1 MHCLR
6 DFYILLTYQ
15 SSMLKIADE
24 ITEVLTNPEDIDRVI
39 HQSFSN
45 ISHNYS
51 TCIDASGPSVVMSIE
66 SMKQRLIAA
75 HARGV
80 KIRFLTEITTDN
92 LPYCKQMMEL
102 GEMRHLDG
110 VQGNFGISETEYL
123 ASATLDKDKLVPLL
137 IYSNVKQMVRQQQFV
152 FQTLWNKAISAEQ
165 RIQEIELGKEHEFLE
180 VCPDGIKAAQIYSQ
194 FAGLVQSEA
203 LLILPSSKAL
213 QRQYD
218 IGILHKLVDAAA
230 KRKAVVRIICPLDD
244 KNAKIAEWLS
254 DNGGPT
260 IQLLNGDG
268 SDSTIFI
275 VDSRLLFRAELRS
288 DQVEKFS
295 DAVGYAVYSNS
306 KPTVNS
312 FKSFFEML
320 WNSRLLAEKLK
331 EADRLQREF
340 IHVAAHELRTPIQPI
355 LGMAEMIES
364 NLQQKKD
371 ASSIRP
377 EEIEMI
383 ARNARRLHKL
393 SEDILDIAR
402 IESNSLVLH
411 KSLFNLKDV
420 LTLLV
425 EDCKKQIQMDDRRVK
440 VIYEQPDDNIEVYA
454 DKERIMQVLG
464 NLLSNALKFTKQG
477 TIAIRTEQSSND
489 KDQLLTLKVIDT
501 GPGIDLA
508 LLLRLFT
515 KFATKSDKGT
525 GLGLYI
531 SKSIVEAHG
540 GKIWAENN
548 SDGRGATFTFT
559 LPIQKLHQE
568 QLGSL

>member
-1 MHCLR
+1 MS
-6 DFYILLTYQ
+6 T
-15 SSMLKIADE
+15 MLESADE
-24 ITEVLTNPEDIDRVI
+24 KTEVLTNPQDIDRVI
-39 HQSFSN
+39 HQTFSN

-51 TCIDASGPSVVMSIE
+51 TCIDASGPAVVMSIE
-66 SMKQRLIAA
+66 SMKKRLIVA

-80 KIRFLTEITTDN
+80 KIRFVTEITIDN
-92 LPYCKQMMEL
+92 LPYCKRMMEV

-110 VQGNFGISETEYL
+110 VQGNFGVSETEYL
-123 ASATLDKDKLVPLL
+123 ASATLDKEKVVPLL
-137 IYSNVKQMVRQQQFV
+137 IYSNVKQIVKQQEYV
-152 FQTLWNKAISAEQ
+152 FQTLWNKAIPAEQ
-165 RIQEIELGKEHEFLE
+165 RIEEIELGKEHEFLE
-180 VCPDGIKAAQIYSQ
+180 VCPDRREAASVYSQ
-194 FAGLVQSEA
+194 FAKLVQSEA

-213 QRQYD
+213 QREYD
-218 IGILHKLVDAAA
+218 IGILHKLVEAAA

-254 DNGGPT
+254 DSGGPT

-268 SDSTIFI
+268 TDSTILV
-275 VDSRLLFRAELRS
+275 VDGKLLFRAEYRS
-288 DQVEKFS
+288 DQAEKFP
-295 DAVGYAVYSNS
+295 DAIGYAVYSNS

-331 EADRLQREF
+331 EADALQREF

-364 NLQQKKD
+364 NLQEKRD
-371 ASSIRP
+371 GSSSIKP
-377 EEIEMI
+377 EEIKMI
-383 ARNARRLHKL
+383 ARNARRLQRL

-402 IESNSLVLH
+402 IESNSLILH
-411 KSLFNLKDV
+411 KSSFNLKDV

-425 EDCKKQIQMDDRRVK
+425 QDCRKQIQMDGREVK
-440 VIYEQPDDNIEVYA
+440 VICQQPNYDEIKVYA

-477 TIAIRTEQSSND
+477 TITIRTEESDD
-489 KDQLLTLKVIDT
+489 KSKLTVKVTDT
-501 GPGIDLA
+501 GLGIDHA

-540 GKIWAENN
+540 GRIWAENN
-548 SDGRGATFTFT
+548 TDGKGATFTFT
-559 LPIQKLHQE
+559 LPIQKPHQE
-568 QLGSL
+568 QLRS

>member
-1 MHCLR
+1 MV
-6 DFYILLTYQ
+6 
-15 SSMLKIADE
+15 SSVVQTVTEKTE
-24 ITEVLTNPEDIDRVI
+24 ILTNPEDIDRVI
-39 HQSFSN
+39 HQTFSN
-45 ISHNYS
+45 ILHNYG
-51 TCIDASGPSVVMSIE
+51 TCIDASGPTVVMSIE
-66 SMKQRLIAA
+66 SMKKRLIAA
-75 HARGV
+75 HARCI
-80 KIRFLTEITTDN
+80 KIKFVTEVTKDN

-110 VQGNFGISETEYL
+110 VQGNFGVSETEYL
-123 ASATLDKDKLVPLL
+123 ASATLDREKLVPLL
-137 IYSNVKQMVRQQQFV
+137 IYSNVKQIVKQQQYIFE
-152 FQTLWNKAISAEQ
+152 TLWNKAIPAEQ
-165 RIQEIELGKEHEFLE
+165 RIEEIELGKEHEFLE
-180 VCPDGIKAAQIYSQ
+180 VCPDGIKAAQVYSQ

-218 IGILHKLVDAAA
+218 IGILQKLVDAAA
-230 KRKAVVRIICPLDD
+230 KTKAVVRIICPLDKD
-244 KNAKIAEWLS
+244 NAKIAEWLS
-254 DNGGPT
+254 DTGGPT

-268 SDSTIFI
+268 SDSTVFV
-275 VDSRLLFRAELRS
+275 VDGRLLFRAELKS
-288 DQVEKFS
+288 DQAEKFS
-295 DAVGYAVYSNS
+295 DATGYAVYSNS

-331 EADRLQREF
+331 EADMLQREF
-340 IHVAAHELRTPIQPI
+340 IHIAAHELRTPIQPI

-364 NLQQKKD
+364 NLQEKRD
-371 ASSIRP
+371 GSSSPIKP
-377 EEIEMI
+377 EEIKMI
-383 ARNARRLHKL
+383 ARNARRLQRL

-402 IESNSLVLH
+402 IESNSLTLH

-425 EDCKKQIQMDDRRVK
+425 DDCKKQIQTDGREVK
-440 VIYEQPDDNIEVYA
+440 VIHEQPIDDNIELYA

-477 TIAIRTEQSSND
+477 TITIWTEQSDD
-489 KDQLLTLKVIDT
+489 KNQLTVKVIDT
-501 GPGIDLA
+501 GLGIDDT
-508 LLLRLFT
+508 LLMRLFT

-548 SDGRGATFTFT
+548 TDGRGATFTFT

-568 QLGSL
+568 QLRS

>member
-1 MHCLR
+1 VNI
-6 DFYILLTYQ
+6 ILQIL
-15 SSMLKIADE
+15 DE
-24 ITEVLTNPEDIDRVI
+24 KTEVLTNPDDIDRVI
-39 HQSFSN
+39 HQTFSN

-51 TCIDASGPSVVMSIE
+51 TCIDASGPAVVMSIE
-66 SMKQRLIAA
+66 SMKKRLIVA
-75 HARGV
+75 HARGI
-80 KIRFLTEITTDN
+80 KIKFLTEITKEN

-110 VQGNFGISETEYL
+110 VQGNFGVSETEYL
-123 ASATLDKDKLVPLL
+123 ASATLDKEKVVPLL
-137 IYSNVKQMVRQQQFV
+137 IYSDVKQIVKQQQYV
-152 FQTLWNKAISAEQ
+152 FQTLWNKAIPVEQ
-165 RIQEIELGKEHEFLE
+165 RIGEIELGKEHEFLE
-180 VCPDGIKAAQIYSQ
+180 VCPDRREAASIYSQ
-194 FAGLVQSEA
+194 FAELVQSEA

-213 QRQYD
+213 QLEYD
-218 IGILHKLVDAAA
+218 LGILHKLVDAAS
-230 KRKAVVRIICPLDD
+230 KRKAVVRILCPLDNE
-244 KNAKIAEWLS
+244 NAKIAEWLS
-254 DNGGPT
+254 DKGGPT

-268 SDSTIFI
+268 TDSTILI
-275 VDSRLLFRAELRS
+275 VDGKLLFKAEYRS
-288 DQVEKFS
+288 DQAGKFT
-295 DAVGYAVYSNS
+295 DAIGYTVYSNS

-320 WNSRLLAEKLK
+320 WNSRLLAEKLQ

-355 LGMAEMIES
+355 LGMAELIES
-364 NLQQKKD
+364 TLQEKRD
-371 ASSIRP
+371 ASIKP

-383 ARNARRLHKL
+383 ARNARRLQKL

-402 IESNSLVLH
+402 IESNSLTLH

-425 EDCKKQIQMDDRRVK
+425 EDCRKQIQMDGREVK
-440 VIYEQPDDNIEVYA
+440 VIYQQPNDDDIEVYA

-464 NLLSNALKFTKQG
+464 NLLSNTLKFTKQG
-477 TIAIRTEQSSND
+477 TISIHIEQTNND
-489 KDQLLTLKVIDT
+489 KNQLTVKVFDT
-501 GPGIDLA
+501 GLGIDDA

-531 SKSIVEAHG
+531 SKSIVEDHG

-548 SDGRGATFTFT
+548 KDGKGATFTFT
-559 LPIQKLHQE
+559 LPIQEPYQE
-568 QLGSL
+568 RLRST